1 MIEVALKY
9 FFVLRLPN
17 FRSEIRKLL
26 LEVLVSCSI
35 ISITST
41 METPNQ
47 SPPRTSSRSFQR
59 LRHKSDSYM
68 NSCDHFDKKER
79 KRNHSD
85 TLTHLQNM
93 KSQDSNVRA
102 EKQFKVEKYL

>member
-1 MIEVALKY
+1 
-9 FFVLRLPN
+9 
-17 FRSEIRKLL
+17 
-26 LEVLVSCSI
+26 
-35 ISITST
+35 

-47 SPPRTSSRSFQR
+47 SPPRTSSRSFRR

-85 TLTHLQNM
+85 TLAHLQNK
-93 KSQDSNVRA
+93 KSQESILDVRA
-102 EKQFKVEKYL
+102 EKQSEVKEYL

>member
-1 MIEVALKY
+1 
-9 FFVLRLPN
+9 
-17 FRSEIRKLL
+17 
-26 LEVLVSCSI
+26 
-35 ISITST
+35 

-47 SPPRTSSRSFQR
+47 SPPRTSSRSSQR

-85 TLTHLQNM
+85 TLTHLHNK
-93 KSQDSNVRA
+93 KSQDSILNVRA
-102 EKQFKVEKYL
+102 EKQSEEKKYL